1 MSAPLGVKA
10 RGGLMTTETYRG
22 SDDRWQ
28 RMWSHRE
35 QLLRVARRRSMSR
48 EDAEDAVHEAML
60 RAVENP
66 HVDDERLGAW
76 LTTVTIRLC
85 ADRYRQ
91 VNRETEVGSLATRVM
106 PAPATLE
113 ESVCDRAEAMW
124 LAGQSGELPAR
135 QAEALRLKSQ
145 DLDVEQV
152 ASHMGL
158 SYRAVESLLARARRA
173 LRQSLAATFGIALW
187 VCGRVARPRPAG
199 GGLQAAAALSTAAT
213 LTVLGLAVPY
223 AGDAAG
229 PPRAQRTVPMVP
241 MVPMVKDSP
250 RPPGSGGQPH
260 RPGRADRPGR
270 SGGAVPAPPSA
281 GTSPGPR
288 LDVPVRVPVPDVSTP
303 QVSQLP
309 RTPDVP
315 AVPAVPDVTAVPPS
329 PSVSEVPPVRA
340 VGGVPVAVT
349 PTAPPD
355 VPGGPVR
362 P

>member
-22 SDDRWQ
+22 SDERWQ

-35 QLLRVARRRSMSR
+35 QLLKVARRRSMSR

-66 HVDDERLGAW
+66 NVDDERLGAW

-85 ADRYRQ
+85 TDRYRQ
-91 VNRETEVGSLATRVM
+91 VNRDTEVGSLATHAM

-113 ESVCDRAEAMW
+113 ESVCDRAEAIW

-173 LRQSLAATFGIALW
+173 LRQSLAATFGFALW
-187 VCGRVARPRPAG
+187 VCGRVARPRPEGGG
-199 GGLQAAAALSTAAT
+199 GGLQAAAVSTAAT

-229 PPRAQRTVPMVP
+229 PQRTATTA
-241 MVPMVKDSP
+241 KHSP
-250 RPPGSGGQPH
+250 RPPRSGGQPDH
-260 RPGRADRPGR
+260 AGRPVRPRRG
-270 SGGAVPAPPSA
+270 GGAVPASPSA

-288 LDVPVRVPVPDVSTP
+288 LGVPVRVPVPVPVPDVSMP
-303 QVSQLP
+303 PVSQLP
-309 RTPDVP
+309 RTP
-315 AVPAVPDVTAVPPS
+315 AVPTVP
-329 PSVSEVPPVRA
+329 A
-340 VGGVPVAVT
+340 VGGVTVTVT
-349 PTAPPD
+349 PPALPD
-355 VPGGPVR
+355 VPGGSVR

>member
-91 VNRETEVGSLATRVM
+91 VNRETEVGSLATRAM

-229 PPRAQRTVPMVP
+229 PPRAQRTAPT
-241 MVPMVKDSP
+241 VKDSP

-309 RTPDVP
+309 RTPDVA